1 MSGLTLYKWPKTENL
16 DQYEEH
22 EKKLVPR
29 EGDEV
34 FIYFDSA
41 KVEGGKLNPT
51 DESNINKVMKK
62 LGYTKVLKFNNLA
75 NAQTQAISDGKLG
88 SFNKKRIEEVD
99 QFFTELAIM
108 FLKYLHR
115 LVWSNYGP
123 DKSRGGG
130 ERFVLSTLYID
141 DVYSKLE
148 KGVTDFEKVLTEVV
162 ADKYNINIVKTE
174 IMNAKE
180 RHDLELDQTAK
191 ITKSKSKK
199 K

>member
-1 MSGLTLYKWPKTENL
+1 MSGLTLYEWPLSKAQDL
-16 DQYEEH
+16 SKYDEH
-22 EKKLVPR
+22 EKKLVPLP
-29 EGDEV
+29 GDEV
-34 FIYFDSA
+34 FIYFGDV
-41 KVEGGKLNPT
+41 KGTTLTNPT
-51 DESNINKVMKK
+51 DLSNINKVMKK

-75 NAQTQAISDGKLG
+75 NAQTRAISDGKLG

-99 QFFTELAIM
+99 EFFTELAIM

-115 LVWSNYGP
+115 LVWSNYGVNK
-123 DKSRGGG
+123 DGVEKY
-130 ERFVLSTLYID
+130 VLSTLYID

-180 RHDLELDQTAK
+180 RHDLELDQTAN